1 MVVWLGSGGAVRC
14 MPTFLTGSFDNR
26 GVLSCTEACSPFSG
40 GRGREAGDD
49 LAMDGGGGGQMLMS
63 SF

>member
-1 MVVWLGSGGAVRC
+1 